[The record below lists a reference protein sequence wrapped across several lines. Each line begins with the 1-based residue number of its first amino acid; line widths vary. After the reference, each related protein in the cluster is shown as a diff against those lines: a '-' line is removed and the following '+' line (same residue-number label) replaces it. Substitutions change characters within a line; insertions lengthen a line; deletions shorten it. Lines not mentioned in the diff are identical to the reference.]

1 MVQSLPTATLVLGL
15 NVVASFQSFSHC
27 SSSRFD
33 EALYKSSLHDLRT
46 GIDRYKR
53 SQAFNAYVVRS
64 EKPHCDMGVVPP
76 SVAAAFHTQ
85 IGVESSLVCHG
96 QYTV

>member
-1 MVQSLPTATLVLGL
+1 MLGL
-15 NVVASFQSFSHC
+15 NVVASIPSFSHC
-27 SSSRFD
+27 SSLRFD
-33 EALYKSSLHDLRT
+33 EALYKSSLRDLLT

-53 SQAFNAYVVRS
+53 SQAFNACAVRS
-64 EKPHCDMGVVPP
+64 EKPHCDMGVEPP

-96 QYTV
+96 QCTV